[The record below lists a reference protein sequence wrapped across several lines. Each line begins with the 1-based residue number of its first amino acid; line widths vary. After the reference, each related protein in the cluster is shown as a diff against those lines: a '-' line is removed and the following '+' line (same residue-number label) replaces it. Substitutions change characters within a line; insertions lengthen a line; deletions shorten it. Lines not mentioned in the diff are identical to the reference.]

1 MNIYN
6 VLDKLKAIAE
16 KDPHYRDAAKAT
28 EAYGFKT
35 VSEGVHG
42 EKCNECGMYESHC
55 ECPEEEVME
64 GDKPD
69 FLDLD
74 KDGNKKESMKKAA
87 ADKKEVKE
95 SPELRSILKH
105 AGIAMITPSGTM
117 ANQAD
122 NLVES
127 INRTKSILNENY
139 SGGLNLTPV
148 AEVGYSAKKASAGK
162 DIGKPG
168 KNFEKIAKSAGE
180 RYGSKEAGE
189 RVAGAVLAKL
199 RAKESVEEDAMDES
213 ALQAYLGKKK
223 YGEEGMKALQKAGRD
238 HASKETMAKIRTRY
252 DKMDEAGMV
261 TDPQSNDEMG
271 AYDPPLG
278 EANVN
283 IPDTGDMGRNRAGA
297 TLGEEEKTHKGG
309 TVTKTATGIKHKAK
323 EIDWENDKDDDEE
336 SDEPRGRGR
345 PKKKESEKTSAS
357 LPWGGKPPKAS
368 QYKLPKHKG
377 TTWGMKGGEKFS
389 RAVNEGIAAANM
401 MIAESYPS
409 WKREI
414 RAAYPGVAFQGN
426 VSKCRAMVEGVEV
439 AAFAAPMTE
448 KAPPGDKYERMVK
461 HIKQGYAKDGKLTPQ
476 EKSIAYATA
485 WKKKNAEMDEG
496 VLDTMKSAMTGSNPM
511 PSSVKYGSTAYP
523 KESAVGMKDAVNK
536 AKIMA
541 RGEDEGMLARAGQA
555 LKSLASDKPKDFS
568 QEQEQSRAHAVKRAA
583 QSVSDLDE
591 VSKGEYLKQQDAAAE
606 KSGKDSFKA
615 FGQDFSTK
623 EIDETIAVLER
634 MKALA
639 GMPVKEESDAE
650 KDDKAEKA
658 AEKVAKDVE
667 YDDKRDH
674 DDTDAE
680 KRDDDA
686 EEDGEEVKKDI
697 EYDDKKDSEEKDED
711 KDKDD
716 KEEKVDE
723 AEEYKSSGGYY
734 GKGVYESFESQF
746 QQMVAED
753 ITVSTNQSSAGDD
766 TVTVTATQDDAQSL
780 VELLKMA
787 GMGREMYQK
796 YDPSTCAEEAVTEEN
811 SGNTADATEYG
822 DVDELVN
829 RLSGGLNGMKLQYAK
844 GYKGDNDITTLKG
857 QAG

>member
-283 IPDTGDMGRNRAGA
+283 VPDTGDDGRNAAGV

-697 EYDDKKDSEEKDED
+697 EYDDKKDSEEKEED

-716 KEEKVDE
+716 KDEKVDE
-723 AEEYKSSGGYY
+723 SEESKSGGYY
-734 GKGVYESFESQF
+734 GKGVYEAYESQF

-753 ITVSTNQSSAGDD
+753 INVSTNQSSTGDD

-796 YDPSTCAEEAVTEEN
+796 YDSSTCAEEAVTEEN

>member
-16 KDPHYRDAAKAT
+16 KDPHYRDAAKNT

-42 EKCNECGMYESHC
+42 ETCNECGMYESHC

-87 ADKKEVKE
+87 ADKKSVKE
-95 SPELRSILKH
+95 SPELRGILKH
-105 AGIAMITPSGTM
+105 AGITMITPSGTM

-148 AEVGYSAKKASAGK
+148 AEKWDTETKVAPSEKGKYAGK
-162 DIGKPG
+162 TTEELRKSLASLKKSGPH
-168 KNFEKIAKSAGE
+168 AK
-180 RYGSKEAGE
+180 GSKEYGRMKELQFAI
-189 RVAGAVLAKL
+189 
-199 RAKESVEEDAMDES
+199 RAKTGW
-213 ALQAYLGKKK
+213 GKV
-223 YGEEGMKALQKAGRD
+223 
-238 HASKETMAKIRTRY
+238 
-252 DKMDEAGMV
+252 DEAGMV

-283 IPDTGDMGRNRAGA
+283 IPDTGDAGRNRAGA
-297 TLGEEEKTHKGG
+297 TLGEEEITHKGG
-309 TVTKTATGIKHKAK
+309 TVTKTATGIKHRAK
-323 EIDWENDKDDDEE
+323 EIDWENEKDNDAE
-336 SDEPRGRGR
+336 EPRGRGR
-345 PKKKESEKTSAS
+345 PKKKEAEKVSAS

-389 RAVNEGIAAANM
+389 RAVNEGIAAANA
-401 MIAESYPS
+401 MIVESYPS

-414 RAAYPGVAFQGN
+414 RAAYPGVAFTGN
-426 VSKCRAMVEGVEV
+426 AVKCQALVEGVEV
-439 AAFAAPMTE
+439 ANFAAPMTE
-448 KAPPGDKYERMVK
+448 KAPPGEKYERMVK
-461 HIKQGYAKDGKLTPQ
+461 HIKQGYAKDGNLTPK

-485 WKKKNAEMDEG
+485 WKKKNADMDEG
-496 VLDTMKSAMTGSNPM
+496 VLSGKDLPWQQPGDPTLTKTMTQDYKKDIKEPGQRVLQRAKDMALDLP
-511 PSSVKYGSTAYP
+511 VKEA
-523 KESAVGMKDAVNK
+523 
-536 AKIMA
+536 
-541 RGEDEGMLARAGQA
+541 
-555 LKSLASDKPKDFS
+555 
-568 QEQEQSRAHAVKRAA
+568 
-583 QSVSDLDE
+583 DLEE

-606 KSGKDSFKA
+606 KAGKKDFKA
-615 FGQDFSTK
+615 FGQEFSTK

-639 GMPVKEESDAE
+639 GMPVKEETDAE
-650 KDDKAEKA
+650 EDDKAEKA
-658 AEKVAKDVE
+658 AKKVAKDVE

-674 DDTDAE
+674 DKTDAE

-686 EEDGEEVKKDI
+686 EEDGKEVKKDI
-697 EYDDKKDSEEKDED
+697 EYDDKKDREEKDED
-711 KDKDD
+711 KDDDKDD
-716 KEEKVDE
+716 EKVDE
-723 AEEYKSSGGYY
+723 SEESKSSGGYY
-734 GKGVYESFESQF
+734 GKGVYEAYESQF
-746 QQMVAED
+746 QEMVAED
-753 ITVSTNQSSAGDD
+753 ITVSTHQSSTGDD

-796 YDPSTCAEEAVTEEN
+796 YDPSTESEEAVTEEN

-844 GYKGDNDITTLKG
+844 GYKGDNDITTIKG

>member
-16 KDPHYRDAAKAT
+16 KDPHYRDAANNT
-28 EAYGFKT
+28 QAYGFKT

-42 EKCNECGMYESHC
+42 ETCNECGMYESHC
-55 ECPEEEVME
+55 ECPEGEVME

-95 SPELRSILKH
+95 SPELRGILKH
-105 AGIAMITPSGTM
+105 AGITMITPSGTM

-148 AEVGYSAKKASAGK
+148 AEKWDTETKVAPSEQGKYSGKTVEDLRKSLVALKKSGPHAK
-162 DIGKPG
+162 
-168 KNFEKIAKSAGE
+168 
-180 RYGSKEAGE
+180 GSKEYGRMKELQFAI
-189 RVAGAVLAKL
+189 
-199 RAKESVEEDAMDES
+199 RAKTGW
-213 ALQAYLGKKK
+213 GKV
-223 YGEEGMKALQKAGRD
+223 
-238 HASKETMAKIRTRY
+238 
-252 DKMDEAGMV
+252 DEAGMV

-283 IPDTGDMGRNRAGA
+283 VPDTGDMGRNRAGA

-357 LPWGGKPPKAS
+357 LPWGGKAPKAS

-414 RAAYPGVAFQGN
+414 RAAYPGVAFNGN
-426 VSKCRAMVEGVEV
+426 AVKCQALVEGVEV

-485 WKKKNAEMDEG
+485 WKKKNADMDEG
-496 VLDTMKSAMTGSNPM
+496 ILSGKDLPWQQPGDPTLTKTMTQDYKKDIKDPGQRVLQRAKDMALELP
-511 PSSVKYGSTAYP
+511 VKEA
-523 KESAVGMKDAVNK
+523 
-536 AKIMA
+536 
-541 RGEDEGMLARAGQA
+541 
-555 LKSLASDKPKDFS
+555 
-568 QEQEQSRAHAVKRAA
+568 
-583 QSVSDLDE
+583 DLDE

-606 KSGKDSFKA
+606 KSGKDTFKA

-674 DDTDAE
+674 DKTDAE
-680 KRDDDA
+680 KRDEDA

-716 KEEKVDE
+716 DKDEKVDE
-723 AEEYKSSGGYY
+723 SEESKSSGGYY

-746 QQMVAED
+746 QEMVAED

-844 GYKGDNDITTLKG
+844 GYKGDNDITTIKG

>member
-1 MNIYN
+1 
-6 VLDKLKAIAE
+6 
-16 KDPHYRDAAKAT
+16 
-28 EAYGFKT
+28 
-35 VSEGVHG
+35 
-42 EKCNECGMYESHC
+42 
-55 ECPEEEVME
+55 
-64 GDKPD
+64 
-69 FLDLD
+69 
-74 KDGNKKESMKKAA
+74 
-87 ADKKEVKE
+87 
-95 SPELRSILKH
+95 
-105 AGIAMITPSGTM
+105 
-117 ANQAD
+117 
-122 NLVES
+122 
-127 INRTKSILNENY
+127 
-139 SGGLNLTPV
+139 
-148 AEVGYSAKKASAGK
+148 
-162 DIGKPG
+162 
-168 KNFEKIAKSAGE
+168 
-180 RYGSKEAGE
+180 
-189 RVAGAVLAKL
+189 
-199 RAKESVEEDAMDES
+199 
-213 ALQAYLGKKK
+213 
-223 YGEEGMKALQKAGRD
+223 
-238 HASKETMAKIRTRY
+238 
-252 DKMDEAGMV
+252 
-261 TDPQSNDEMG
+261 
-271 AYDPPLG
+271 
-278 EANVN
+278 
-283 IPDTGDMGRNRAGA
+283 
-297 TLGEEEKTHKGG
+297 
-309 TVTKTATGIKHKAK
+309 
-323 EIDWENDKDDDEE
+323 
-336 SDEPRGRGR
+336 
-345 PKKKESEKTSAS
+345 
-357 LPWGGKPPKAS
+357 
-368 QYKLPKHKG
+368 
-377 TTWGMKGGEKFS
+377 MKGGEKFS

-401 MIAESYPS
+401 MIVESYPT

-414 RAAYPGVAFQGN
+414 RAAYPGVAFTGN
-426 VSKCRAMVEGVEV
+426 AVKCQALVEGVEV
-439 AAFAAPMTE
+439 ANFAAPMTE

-485 WKKKNAEMDEG
+485 WKKKNADMDEG
-496 VLDTMKSAMTGSNPM
+496 VLSGKDLPWQQPGDPTLTKTMTQDYKKDIKEPGQRVLQRAKDMALDLP
-511 PSSVKYGSTAYP
+511 VKEA
-523 KESAVGMKDAVNK
+523 
-536 AKIMA
+536 
-541 RGEDEGMLARAGQA
+541 
-555 LKSLASDKPKDFS
+555 
-568 QEQEQSRAHAVKRAA
+568 
-583 QSVSDLDE
+583 DLEE

-606 KSGKDSFKA
+606 KSGKDTFKA

-658 AEKVAKDVE
+658 AKKVAKDVE

-674 DDTDAE
+674 DETDAE

-697 EYDDKKDSEEKDED
+697 EYDDKKDSKEKDE
-711 KDKDD
+711 DKDD

-723 AEEYKSSGGYY
+723 SETSKSGYY

>member
-1 MNIYN
+1 M
-6 VLDKLKAIAE
+6 
-16 KDPHYRDAAKAT
+16 
-28 EAYGFKT
+28 
-35 VSEGVHG
+35 
-42 EKCNECGMYESHC
+42 
-55 ECPEEEVME
+55 
-64 GDKPD
+64 
-69 FLDLD
+69 
-74 KDGNKKESMKKAA
+74 
-87 ADKKEVKE
+87 
-95 SPELRSILKH
+95 
-105 AGIAMITPSGTM
+105 
-117 ANQAD
+117 
-122 NLVES
+122 
-127 INRTKSILNENY
+127 
-139 SGGLNLTPV
+139 
-148 AEVGYSAKKASAGK
+148 
-162 DIGKPG
+162 
-168 KNFEKIAKSAGE
+168 
-180 RYGSKEAGE
+180 
-189 RVAGAVLAKL
+189 
-199 RAKESVEEDAMDES
+199 
-213 ALQAYLGKKK
+213 
-223 YGEEGMKALQKAGRD
+223 QKAGRD

-283 IPDTGDMGRNRAGA
+283 MPDTGDDGRNAAGV

-615 FGQDFSTK
+615 FGQNFSTK

-658 AEKVAKDVE
+658 AKKVAKDVE

-674 DDTDAE
+674 DKTDAE
-680 KRDDDA
+680 KRDEDA

>member
-16 KDPHYRDAAKAT
+16 KDPHYRDAANNT
-28 EAYGFKT
+28 QAYGFKT

-42 EKCNECGMYESHC
+42 ETCNECGMYESHC
-55 ECPEEEVME
+55 ECPDEEVME

-95 SPELRSILKH
+95 SPELRGILKH
-105 AGIAMITPSGTM
+105 AGITMITPSGTM

-148 AEVGYSAKKASAGK
+148 AEKWDTETKVAPSEKGKYSGKTAEELRKSLAALKKSG
-162 DIGKPG
+162 PH
-168 KNFEKIAKSAGE
+168 EK
-180 RYGSKEAGE
+180 GSKEYGRMKELQFAI
-189 RVAGAVLAKL
+189 
-199 RAKESVEEDAMDES
+199 RAKTGW
-213 ALQAYLGKKK
+213 GKV
-223 YGEEGMKALQKAGRD
+223 
-238 HASKETMAKIRTRY
+238 
-252 DKMDEAGMV
+252 DEAGMV

-283 IPDTGDMGRNRAGA
+283 MPDTGDDGRNAAGV

-357 LPWGGKPPKAS
+357 LPWGGKAPKAS

-414 RAAYPGVAFQGN
+414 RAAYPGVAFNGN
-426 VSKCRAMVEGVEV
+426 AVKCQALVEGVEV

-485 WKKKNAEMDEG
+485 WKKKNADMDEG
-496 VLDTMKSAMTGSNPM
+496 ILSGKDLPWQEPGDPELTKTMTQDYKKDIKDPGQRVLQRAKDMALELP
-511 PSSVKYGSTAYP
+511 VKEA
-523 KESAVGMKDAVNK
+523 
-536 AKIMA
+536 
-541 RGEDEGMLARAGQA
+541 
-555 LKSLASDKPKDFS
+555 
-568 QEQEQSRAHAVKRAA
+568 
-583 QSVSDLDE
+583 DLDE

-674 DDTDAE
+674 DKTDAE
-680 KRDDDA
+680 KRDEDA

-716 KEEKVDE
+716 DKDEKVDE
-723 AEEYKSSGGYY
+723 SEESKSSGGYY